1 MSIPTEKK
9 ETTDVQLDFLPTVKY
24 AVDEKNK
31 LVQELWEYC
40 RKYPNDTDLGKN
52 IRQFILLETM

>member
-9 ETTDVQLDFLPTVKY
+9 ETTDVQLDLRPTMKY

-40 RKYPNDTDLGKN
+40 RKYPNDT
-52 IRQFILLETM
+52 